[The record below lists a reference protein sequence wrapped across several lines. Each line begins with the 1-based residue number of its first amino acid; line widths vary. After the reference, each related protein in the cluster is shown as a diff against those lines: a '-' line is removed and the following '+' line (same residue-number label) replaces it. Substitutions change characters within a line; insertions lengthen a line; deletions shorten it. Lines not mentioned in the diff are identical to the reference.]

1 MNKRGSE
8 AEAGAAETSA
18 EAGTQPDAA
27 AAETGGGRKGR
38 RMRGRGV
45 QEEAELQGQARLPP
59 SPSTPLPTHPATPR
73 PALVPCHLKA
83 QAPPYQAT
91 APVGGADAGTEG
103 TEGWG
108 GRGGKR
114 RGGKRRGIRSQ
125 FRRLALASSSP
136 HLPAILLPIPCYS
149 PASRHSSCRRHI
161 ARLCTLPA
169 T

>member
-8 AEAGAAETSA
+8 AEAGASETSA

-45 QEEAELQGQARLPP
+45 QEEAELQGQA
-59 SPSTPLPTHPATPR
+59 
-73 PALVPCHLKA
+73 
-83 QAPPYQAT
+83 T

-125 FRRLALASSSP
+125 FRRKLEE
-136 HLPAILLPIPCYS
+136 HNGDQPANR
-149 PASRHSSCRRHI
+149 A
-161 ARLCTLPA
+161 A
-169 T
+169 